1 MLMQGDVMSGKTS
14 NKSKAI
20 YNAKAYD
27 RIEIVVHKGHKA
39 EIKAAAKS
47 QDKSLNAFINDAIDA
62 TMEPLRNVW
71 DKPDMVLNYKGKNM
85 EFKVIDTKK

>member
-1 MLMQGDVMSGKTS
+1 MPQ
-14 NKSKAI
+14 SKAHI
-20 YNAKAYD
+20 KATNKWLKNERE
-27 RIEIVVHKGHKA
+27 RITIVVKNGRKA

-47 QDKSLNAFINDAIDA
+47 QDKSLNAFINDAIDTA
-62 TMEPLRNVW
+62 MEPLRNVW